1 VSAQAIGKYERN
13 EMMPS
18 SKALL
23 ALASALRVAPD
34 FLLSE
39 KQIELEAVDFRKV
52 PADGARDERS
62 INAMVLDAAE
72 RYLELES
79 IFPDAMLMWRRP
91 HLAEFTI
98 STVEE
103 AERAA
108 DRLREYWDLGIAP
121 IDSMT
126 ELLEDQGIK
135 VISLPLP
142 RSVSGSKAFARQAR
156 GAPVAMIVVNQTHN
170 GERQRFTLAHELGH
184 LVLDW
189 KSASPK
195 DHERAA
201 DRFAGAFLMAREMV
215 EKVLGRSRKAVT
227 FGELESVKR
236 VFKVSLA
243 ALIVRLKQLGIIT
256 KSVYGELWAVVVKQ
270 GLNEVGTQEVNA
282 IPAEVPQRAQ
292 RLALRAVAEDA
303 ISESRAA
310 ELLRMKRRELS
321 KLLDPEPNL
330 QPA

>member
-1 VSAQAIGKYERN
+1 
-13 EMMPS
+13 
-18 SKALL
+18 
-23 ALASALRVAPD
+23 
-34 FLLSE
+34 
-39 KQIELEAVDFRKV
+39 
-52 PADGARDERS
+52 
-62 INAMVLDAAE
+62 
-72 RYLELES
+72 
-79 IFPDAMLMWRRP
+79 
-91 HLAEFTI
+91 
-98 STVEE
+98 
-103 AERAA
+103 
-108 DRLREYWDLGIAP
+108 
-121 IDSMT
+121 
-126 ELLEDQGIK
+126 
-135 VISLPLP
+135 
-142 RSVSGSKAFARQAR
+142 
-156 GAPVAMIVVNQTHN
+156 
-170 GERQRFTLAHELGH
+170 
-184 LVLDW
+184 
-189 KSASPK
+189 
-195 DHERAA
+195 
-201 DRFAGAFLMAREMV
+201 V